1 MDSHKAHE
9 DHEGISGKEGLI
21 PSADLAGMEA
31 WARGL
36 MASRPP
42 DYDIGPGYLRRWW
55 VVPRN
60 AWCNV
65 YLHDFGRSDDDRAL
79 HDHPWVNTSFVIAGR
94 YIEHTPEGS
103 FVREAGAVVNR
114 EATALHRVELF
125 PGTRALTLFMTGPM
139 VREWGFACPQGWVH
153 WEKFTDPTGR
163 GVGRGCDQ

>member
-1 MDSHKAHE
+1 MSDKA
-9 DHEGISGKEGLI
+9 
-21 PSADLAGMEA
+21 AAVFNCDLPEMEV

-79 HDHPWVNTSFVIAGR
+79 HDHPWANTSFLIAGR
-94 YIEHTPEGS
+94 YIEHTPDGS
-103 FVREAGAVVNR
+103 FMRVPGDTVNR
-114 EATALHRVELF
+114 AAEALHRIELF
-125 PGTRALTLFMTGPM
+125 PGERALSLFVTGPKI
-139 VREWGFACPQGWVH
+139 REWGFACPQGWVH
-153 WEKFTDPTGR
+153 WTDFTDPTGR
-163 GVGRGCDQ
+163 GVGKGCEQ